1 MAAILCVPR
10 GQVTRKTLNGHRRK
24 EMSMLHE
31 HETHDGMP
39 EPMKQETPATT
50 EKDPVAREEHQALRF
65 PR

>member
-1 MAAILCVPR
+1 
-10 GQVTRKTLNGHRRK
+10 
-24 EMSMLHE
+24 MSMLHE